1 MASGGAQ
8 EHQAARVRPAI
19 GETIIGVGVL
29 ALAIVMAW
37 QALSMPVSPI
47 YAQVGPTIVPII
59 TALALGMLGIL
70 LLVDAGAG
78 RLATRG
84 GEGGHAGSSGAALD
98 RRRARPQRPSDHLR
112 RVHHRIGDPVRMRG
126 ARVRLQGRSCAMP

>member
-1 MASGGAQ
+1 MTSGGAQ
-8 EHQAARVRPAI
+8 EHQAARLRPAI

-59 TALALGMLGIL
+59 TALALGMLGMAIYGLAPTGTLFWIGIPVGCFGIVMIHHLVGGTWGFVIQRPLESAIRTLPVMAL
-70 LLVDAGAG
+70 LFIPALY
-78 RLATRG
+78 
-84 GEGGHAGSSGAALD
+84 SAALE
-98 RRRARPQRPSDHLR
+98 SHW
-112 RVHHRIGDPVRMRG
+112 
-126 ARVRLQGRSCAMP
+126 